1 MSHARTLAIAL
12 TGVDGTLVDVE
23 ADVAA
28 GLPAFT
34 LVGLPDSSTLQAKD
48 RVRAAAGHVGAS
60 LVQRRITVNLQPAWK
75 PKVGSGFD
83 LSIAIAVLAAQ
94 KTIEAAAV
102 ADVLHLGEL
111 GLDGRLRPVPGILP
125 SLLAARRHGV
135 SRAVVPAE
143 NLAEAQL
150 VDGID
155 VSGAE
160 DLTSVLNRWG
170 ARLEPREPAGAP
182 GAVRAGHWSMT
193 ASAPSGG
200 SLRAGGCSQPQ
211 EPDSV
216 DAEALVPDFRD
227 VIGQEQARRAA
238 EVAAAG
244 GHHLLMIGP
253 PGAGKTMIASRIP
266 GILPPLGLEDALA
279 LSAVRSVAGDF
290 DATSGLLTTPP
301 FENPHH
307 TATPAAIVGGGSGQA
322 RPGAISRAHG
332 GVLFLDEA
340 PEFSSAVLEALREPL
355 ESGDVTLHRARAI
368 TTYPARFQL
377 VLAANPCPCGH
388 SHGRG
393 DRCTCSALQKR
404 RYMARLSGPILD
416 RIDIRLEVGPARID
430 TGPHQDAESS
440 AAMRDRVL
448 LARERQRHRYTDLPF
463 ATNALIP
470 GRLLR
475 SDLAPSPGDRSLLDA
490 ALRRGRITLRGV
502 DRVLRLAWTLADL
515 DGAARPTASHI
526 GTALTLRGED
536 R

>member
-1 MSHARTLAIAL
+1 MSHARTLAVAL
-12 TGVDGTLVDVE
+12 TGLEGTVVDVE
-23 ADVAA
+23 ADVAS

-34 LVGLPDSSTLQAKD
+34 LVGLPDSSMLQAKD
-48 RVRAAAGHVGAS
+48 RVRAAAGHAGTA
-60 LVQRRITVNLQPAWK
+60 LAQRRITVNLQPAWK
-75 PKVGSGFD
+75 PKTGSGFD

-94 KTIEAAAV
+94 HIIDPAAV

-125 SLLAARRHGV
+125 ALLAARDHGV
-135 SRAVVPAE
+135 ARAVVPAE

-155 VSGAE
+155 VIGAE
-160 DLTSVLNRWG
+160 DLATVLIRWG
-170 ARLEPREPAGAP
+170 ATLEAREHSMPGPVGPRGMPTGTTGPATVGQADP
-182 GAVRAGHWSMT
+182 AADL
-193 ASAPSGG
+193 A
-200 SLRAGGCSQPQ
+200 
-211 EPDSV
+211 
-216 DAEALVPDFRD
+216 PDFRD
-227 VIGQEQARRAA
+227 VIGQENARRAA

-244 GHHLLMIGP
+244 AHHLLMIGP

-266 GILPPLGLEDALA
+266 GILPELSLEDALTIA
-279 LSAVRSVAGDF
+279 AVRSVAGEF
-290 DATSGLLTTPP
+290 DAAHGLITVPP
-301 FENPHH
+301 FVSPHH

-355 ESGDVTLHRARAI
+355 ESGDVTLHRARA
-368 TTYPARFQL
+368 TTRYPARFQL
-377 VLAANPCPCGH
+377 VLAANPCPCGRA
-388 SHGRG
+388 HGHG

-404 RYMARLSGPILD
+404 RYLARLSGPILD
-416 RIDIRLEVGPARID
+416 RIDIRLEVGPARLGAGRD
-430 TGPHQDAESS
+430 EGESS
-440 AAMRDRVL
+440 ARIRDRVL
-448 LARERQRHRYTDLPF
+448 LARERQRHRFAELPF
-463 ATNALIP
+463 STNSRIP

-475 SDLAPSPGDRSLLDA
+475 SEFAPAPSDRRLLEA
-490 ALRRGRITLRGV
+490 ALQRGRITMRGM

-515 DGAARPTASHI
+515 DGVPRPRAAHI